1 MNLLMEKIKQ
11 IMKEGP
17 LGIYLMAFLI
27 PLNAK
32 WLGFGVL
39 IIILEQIIRRTP
51 IRKENIKKQLSL
63 KNPGLWLFLFYF
75 MHIVGLIHTE
85 NMAFANMDLGMKAT
99 LAIFPVFFLLYQPL
113 VRWSVFVKCFV
124 FGAFASILVNVALS
138 MEAFLSSGAFYYM
151 RGSNLSQ
158 MMHRGYWAV
167 YLLMAYLFL
176 LKMAIVAVDRIK
188 IFLNLLGALFIA
200 VFVVLSESKVGYL
213 LLAVISIWEVVKFIK
228 AHKNKWLIPIAA
240 AVFVGGGILVYALM
254 PSAVQRISK
263 TFEVMSKPL
272 ESYDKTSAESTT
284 ARLFVWDASV
294 DLIKENFWFGV
305 GTGDIKDELR
315 QRNLDK
321 GYTGVAQMNL
331 NSHNQFLNSHV
342 AIGVFGSL
350 FLLMTIVSNLFKF
363 NPDPFRSWRLGIV
376 FILFIA
382 LLPESMLEVQA
393 GIIPYAFFLTFL
405 TAFKPKV

>member
-1 MNLLMEKIKQ
+1 MEKIKQ
-11 IMKEGP
+11 IIKEGP

-32 WLGFGVL
+32 WLGIGVL
-39 IIILEQIIRRTP
+39 IIILEHIIRRTP
-51 IRKENIKKQLSL
+51 IRKENIKKQLSF

-113 VRWSVFVKCFV
+113 VRWPVFVKCFV
-124 FGAFASILVNVALS
+124 LGAFASILVNVALS
-138 MEAFLSSGAFYYM
+138 MEAYLNSGAFYYM

-167 YLLMAYLFL
+167 YLLIAYLFL
-176 LKMAIVAVDRIK
+176 LKMAIVAVNRFK
-188 IFLNLLGALFIA
+188 IFLNLLGALFLA
-200 VFVVLSESKVGYL
+200 VFIVLSESKVGYL
-213 LLAVISIWEVVKFIK
+213 LLAIISIWEVVKFIK

-240 AVFVGGGILVYALM
+240 AVFVGGGILVYTLM

-263 TFEVMSKPL
+263 TFEVMAKPL
-272 ESYDKTSAESTT
+272 DSYDKANAESTT

-305 GTGDIKDELR
+305 GTGDIKDELH

-350 FLLMTIVSNLFKF
+350 FLLLTIVANLFKL
-363 NPDPFRSWRLGIV
+363 NPDPLRSWRLGIV

-405 TAFKPKV
+405 TAFKLKEKS

>member
-113 VRWSVFVKCFV
+113 VRWPVFVKCFV

-272 ESYDKTSAESTT
+272 ESYDKTGAESTT

-321 GYTGVAQMNL
+321 GYTGVAEMNL
-331 NSHNQFLNSHV
+331 NCHNQFLNSHV

>member
-272 ESYDKTSAESTT
+272 ESYDKTGAESTT